1 MVNTSFNPIFNRTQT
16 LDILETPI
24 EPLLFT
30 ELERTAP
37 AFTNNGLS
45 ISGNS
50 SDPNQA
56 VTLVTQRTA
65 LGSNELLDWSSLGQV
80 FDPFA
85 PEPSAFL
92 PNSFST
98 TTSGGLELNVEIPTP
113 SSGSEITPPFVFQ
126 TGPLPNAIPTNFA
139 DGDFILFTGFTPMEF
154 PSVGNPGP
162 LTITFETPVLGA
174 GTQLT
179 VDDTPSFVASISA
192 FDDAGRELGTFSVSG
207 TSSLEL
213 DNSAVFLGV
222 LSDAPNISRLVL
234 SSSEP
239 ERALGVNPLSL
250 VTVETTAGTPDD
262 DRLLGSP
269 SSDFIK
275 GEEGNDIL
283 MGLASGDRLDGGN
296 GNDKLL
302 GNRDNDILVGG
313 SGHDSLLGGA
323 GNDQLEGGAGNDQ
336 LFGGGGADRFLLK
349 EGDGQDSIFDYQVGT
364 DSFWLDGLE
373 FLDLTITQGVGRTMI
388 GVTETEEVLASLFG
402 VKVSE
407 IGSED
412 FVTVEY

>member
-1 MVNTSFNPIFNRTQT
+1 M
-16 LDILETPI
+16 
-24 EPLLFT
+24 
-30 ELERTAP
+30 
-37 AFTNNGLS
+37 
-45 ISGNS
+45 
-50 SDPNQA
+50 
-56 VTLVTQRTA
+56 
-65 LGSNELLDWSSLGQV
+65 
-80 FDPFA
+80 A

-98 TTSGGLELNVEIPTP
+98 TTSGGLELNVEIPTS

-139 DGDFILFTGFTPMEF
+139 DGDFLLFTGFTPMEF

-174 GTQLT
+174 GTQLS

-302 GNRDNDILVGG
+302 GNRGNDILVGG
-313 SGHDSLLGGA
+313 SGHDSLLGGP
-323 GNDQLEGGAGNDQ
+323 GSDQLEGGAGNDQ

-364 DSFWLDGLE
+364 DSFWLDGLK
-373 FLDLTITQGVGRTMI
+373 FLDLTITQGVGRTLI

-407 IGSED
+407 IGAED

>member
-1 MVNTSFNPIFNRTQT
+1 MVNTSFN
-16 LDILETPI
+16 
-24 EPLLFT
+24 
-30 ELERTAP
+30 LERTAP

-50 SDPNQA
+50 PDPNQA

-65 LGSNELLDWSSLGQV
+65 LGSNELLDWFSLGQV
-80 FDPFA
+80 FDPVS

-98 TTSGGLELNVEIPTP
+98 TTSGGLELNVDIPPP
-113 SSGSEITPPFVFQ
+113 SSGSDITPPFVFQ
-126 TGPLPNAIPTNFA
+126 TGPVPNAVPTNFA
-139 DGDFILFTGFTPMEF
+139 NGDFILLTGLNPVGF
-154 PSVGNPGP
+154 PAVGNPGP

-174 GTQLT
+174 GTQIA
-179 VDDTPSFVASISA
+179 VDDTSSFIASISA
-192 FDDAGRELGTFSVSG
+192 FDDAGRELGTFSVPG

-250 VTVETTAGTPDD
+250 VAVEITAGTPDD
-262 DRLLGSP
+262 DRLFGSP
-269 SSDFIK
+269 SNDFIK
-275 GEEGNDIL
+275 GLGGNDIL
-283 MGLASGDRLDGGN
+283 IGLASGDRLDGGA

-302 GNRDNDILVGG
+302 GNWGNDILVGG
-313 SGHDSLLGGA
+313 SGHDYLLGGT
-323 GNDQLEGGAGNDQ
+323 GSDRLDGGAGNDQ
-336 LFGGGGADRFLLK
+336 LFGGGGADLFLLK
-349 EGDGQDSIFDYQVGT
+349 EGDGQDSIFDYRVGT
-364 DSFWLDGLE
+364 DSFWLDSLE
-373 FLDLTITQGVGRTMI
+373 FLDLTITQGFGRTLI
-388 GVTETEEVLASLFG
+388 SVTETEEVLASLFG
-402 VKVSE
+402 VKASE
-407 IGSED
+407 IVAED